1 MNLHDTAPLDRVR
14 PVRAH
19 TFKAYGCETA
29 RREVSKSEPR
39 SFLSLHDK
47 PINRDFTRV
56 SSFRH
61 HPRPCGADVRHACGF
76 TASPHADAPPPWMC
90 AGGHGA
96 WRVRVMVGSHGER
109 APEGRRLGQGALAHS
124 LRPFPK
130 NLAAILPFPK
140 SGCNLGTFRCEQ
152 TPARKDGARRPPS
165 SLRSRRPSRAEPAMV
180 WLDGTVQP
188 VVTHLTGGSPSA
200 RAIHLFNGSRDG
212 AKSVGVAGSY
222 HHAMVVANR
231 RRPLAGRRC
240 SPSSTCAS
248 S

>member
-1 MNLHDTAPLDRVR
+1 
-14 PVRAH
+14 
-19 TFKAYGCETA
+19 
-29 RREVSKSEPR
+29 
-39 SFLSLHDK
+39 
-47 PINRDFTRV
+47 
-56 SSFRH
+56 
-61 HPRPCGADVRHACGF
+61 
-76 TASPHADAPPPWMC
+76 
-90 AGGHGA
+90 
-96 WRVRVMVGSHGER
+96 MVGSHGER

-130 NLAAILPFPK
+130 NLLLQSCLFQNLAAILEPSVVSK
-140 SGCNLGTFRCEQ
+140 LLRERM
-152 TPARKDGARRPPS
+152 ALRRPPS